1 MRKKIFLI
9 IMLLSF
15 IGFSKTTVYAEDTEE
30 IIQDINELVADSL
43 ENVDEE
49 DNSKY
54 QLMRIVVFAD
64 KLVKDYGASTV
75 IENPEYHQYV
85 LQFDTEADTKAA
97 YQLISKETSY
107 DGYFLDEVLTSDD
120 VILASDFKSNSWGT
134 YTMGLDKLAT
144 QAKQYQVNTKIKVA
158 VIDTGVDKSHS
169 ILKGRVDSS
178 SYNLAENNTDLED
191 NLGHGTH
198 VAGIVADSTPD
209 NIKIMALK
217 IFNSSNR
224 SSTILILNAL
234 QYALEKGA
242 DVVNMS
248 LGVDTNAT
256 NSTQNQLDVVIDKA
270 YQLGIPIFAAAGNES
285 RNVNKVYPASN
296 SKTIAVSALDK
307 SLTFDSSYSNYGAG
321 IDFCAPGTDITSAQ
335 AGGGLLTQ
343 EGTSMAAPHM
353 AAAGAMIKNLHKNY
367 SVSQVYKVLQ
377 KYAKDLGS
385 KGKDSYYGNGLVDLS
400 TYYTDEGV
408 IASKTSIKNYKATLS
423 KSSYTYDGK
432 TKKPA
437 VTVKNLSSKNYKVS
451 YKNNKNAGT
460 ATVTITGTGKYKD
473 SIKVNFKIK
482 KASIKKVSA
491 SKISAKS
498 YTGKTIKPT
507 VKLSY
512 KSMSLKKNADYTVSY
527 KNNKK
532 VGTATV
538 LIKGKGNYTGTK
550 TITFKIKESYTKYR
564 VRVGKLN
571 YRIKPGNTYRI
582 KGILRKKQVIKVVN
596 GYSKKSRGD
605 IWVKIFYKNKYYY
618 VNSRY
623 LTKLS

>member
-9 IMLLSF
+9 IMLLFFVS
-15 IGFSKTTVYAEDTEE
+15 FSKTIVYAEDTED
-30 IIQDINELVADSL
+30 IIQEINELVSDSL
-43 ENVDEE
+43 EEVDEE
-49 DNSKY
+49 DNSAY

-64 KLVKDYGASTV
+64 KLVQDYGASTV

-85 LQFDTEADTKAA
+85 LQFDTKADTKKA
-97 YQLISKETSY
+97 YQLIQKESSY
-107 DGYFLDEVLTSDD
+107 DGYFLDEVLTSED
-120 VILASDFKSNSWGT
+120 VIFSSDFKSNSWGT

-144 QAKQYQVNTKIKVA
+144 QSEQYQINTNIKVA

-169 ILKGRVDSS
+169 ILKGRVDST

-198 VAGIVADSTPD
+198 VAGIVADSTSD

-234 QYALEKGA
+234 QYAVEKGA

-248 LGVDTNAT
+248 IGVDTNAT
-256 NSTQNQLDVVIDKA
+256 SSTQKQLDVVIDKA
-270 YQLGIPIFAAAGNES
+270 YELGIPIFAAAGNS
-285 RNVNKVYPASN
+285 SKNVSTVYPASN
-296 SKTIAVSALDK
+296 SKTIAISAVNKDLN
-307 SLTFDSSYSNYGAG
+307 FDSSYSNYGAG
-321 IDFCAPGTDITSAQ
+321 IDFCAPGTAIVSAQ
-335 AGGGLLTQ
+335 AGGGLTTQ
-343 EGTSMAAPHM
+343 EGTSMASPHM

-367 SVSQVYKVLQ
+367 SVSQVYQVLQ

-385 KGKDSYYGNGLVDLS
+385 KGKDIYYGNGLVDLS
-400 TYYTDEGV
+400 TYYQDEKV
-408 IASKTSIKNYKATLS
+408 STKTSIKNYKVTLS
-423 KSSYTYDGK
+423 KTSYTYNGEA
-432 TKKPA
+432 KKPK
-437 VTVKNLSSKNYKVS
+437 VTVKNLSSKNYSVS

-460 ATVTITGTGKYKD
+460 ATVTVTGKGNYKD
-473 SIKVNFKIK
+473 SIKTTFKIK
-482 KASIKKVSA
+482 KASIQLASSSKVTT
-491 SKISAKS
+491 KS
-498 YTGKTIKPT
+498 YTGKAIKPN
-507 VKLSY
+507 VKLTY
-512 KSMSLKKNADYTVSY
+512 KSKTLKKNTDYTLSY

-532 VGTATV
+532 VGTATIT
-538 LIKGKGNYTGTK
+538 IKGKGNFTGTK
-550 TITFKIKESYTKYR
+550 TLTFKIKESYTKYK
-564 VRVGKLN
+564 VRVGMLN

-618 VNSRY
+618 VNSKY
-623 LTKLS
+623 LTKVR

>member
-169 ILKGRVDSS
+169 ILKGRIDSS

-234 QYALEKGA
+234 QYALENGA

-285 RNVNKVYPASN
+285 RNVSQVYPASN

-307 SLTFDSSYSNYGAG
+307 SLAFDSSYSNYGAG

-400 TYYTDEGV
+400 TYYKDEKV
-408 IASKTSIKNYKATLS
+408 TVSKTSIKNYKFKLS
-423 KSSYTYDGK
+423 KTSYIYDGK
-432 TKKPA
+432 AKKPK
-437 VTVKNLSSKNYKVS
+437 VTVKNLSSKNYS
-451 YKNNKNAGT
+451 
-460 ATVTITGTGKYKD
+460 
-473 SIKVNFKIK
+473 
-482 KASIKKVSA
+482 
-491 SKISAKS
+491 
-498 YTGKTIKPT
+498 
-507 VKLSY
+507 
-512 KSMSLKKNADYTVSY
+512 VSY

-538 LIKGKGNYTGTK
+538 TIKGKGNYTGTK
-550 TITFKIKESYTKYR
+550 TLTFKIKKRYIKYR
-564 VRVGKLN
+564 VRVGMLN

>member
-30 IIQDINELVADSL
+30 INQDINELVADSL

-285 RNVNKVYPASN
+285 RNVSQVYPASN

-307 SLTFDSSYSNYGAG
+307 SLAFDSSYSNYGAG

-400 TYYTDEGV
+400 TYYKDEKV
-408 IASKTSIKNYKATLS
+408 TVSKTSIKNYKFKLS
-423 KSSYTYDGK
+423 KTSYIYDGK
-432 TKKPA
+432 AKKPK
-437 VTVKNLSSKNYKVS
+437 VTVKNLSSKNYS
-451 YKNNKNAGT
+451 
-460 ATVTITGTGKYKD
+460 
-473 SIKVNFKIK
+473 
-482 KASIKKVSA
+482 
-491 SKISAKS
+491 
-498 YTGKTIKPT
+498 
-507 VKLSY
+507 
-512 KSMSLKKNADYTVSY
+512 VSY

-538 LIKGKGNYTGTK
+538 TIKGKGNYTGTK
-550 TITFKIKESYTKYR
+550 TLTFKIKKRYIKYR
-564 VRVGKLN
+564 VRVGMLN

>member
-169 ILKGRVDSS
+169 ILKGRIDSS

-270 YQLGIPIFAAAGNES
+270 YQLGIPIFAAAGNER
-285 RNVNKVYPASN
+285 RNVSQVYPASN

-307 SLTFDSSYSNYGAG
+307 SLAFDSSYSNYGAG

-353 AAAGAMIKNLHKNY
+353 AATGAMIKNLHKNY

-400 TYYTDEGV
+400 TYYKDEKV
-408 IASKTSIKNYKATLS
+408 TVSKTSIKNYKFKLS
-423 KSSYTYDGK
+423 KTSYIYDGK
-432 TKKPA
+432 AKKPK
-437 VTVKNLSSKNYKVS
+437 VTVKNLSSKNYS
-451 YKNNKNAGT
+451 
-460 ATVTITGTGKYKD
+460 
-473 SIKVNFKIK
+473 
-482 KASIKKVSA
+482 
-491 SKISAKS
+491 
-498 YTGKTIKPT
+498 
-507 VKLSY
+507 
-512 KSMSLKKNADYTVSY
+512 VSY

-538 LIKGKGNYTGTK
+538 TIKGKGNYTGTK
-550 TITFKIKESYTKYR
+550 TLTFKIKKRYIKYR
-564 VRVGKLN
+564 VRVGMLN

>member
-169 ILKGRVDSS
+169 ILKGRIDSS

-285 RNVNKVYPASN
+285 RNVSQVYPASN

-307 SLTFDSSYSNYGAG
+307 SLAFDSSYSNYGAG

-400 TYYTDEGV
+400 TYYKDEKV
-408 IASKTSIKNYKATLS
+408 TVSKTSIKNYKFKLS
-423 KSSYTYDGK
+423 KTSYIYDGK
-432 TKKPA
+432 AKKPK
-437 VTVKNLSSKNYKVS
+437 VTVKNLSSKNYS
-451 YKNNKNAGT
+451 
-460 ATVTITGTGKYKD
+460 
-473 SIKVNFKIK
+473 
-482 KASIKKVSA
+482 
-491 SKISAKS
+491 
-498 YTGKTIKPT
+498 
-507 VKLSY
+507 
-512 KSMSLKKNADYTVSY
+512 VSY

-538 LIKGKGNYTGTK
+538 TIKGKGNYTGTK
-550 TITFKIKESYTKYR
+550 TLTFKIKKRYIKYR
-564 VRVGKLN
+564 VRVGMLN

>member
-1 MRKKIFLI
+1 
-9 IMLLSF
+9 
-15 IGFSKTTVYAEDTEE
+15 
-30 IIQDINELVADSL
+30 
-43 ENVDEE
+43 
-49 DNSKY
+49 
-54 QLMRIVVFAD
+54 
-64 KLVKDYGASTV
+64 
-75 IENPEYHQYV
+75 
-85 LQFDTEADTKAA
+85 
-97 YQLISKETSY
+97 
-107 DGYFLDEVLTSDD
+107 
-120 VILASDFKSNSWGT
+120 
-134 YTMGLDKLAT
+134 
-144 QAKQYQVNTKIKVA
+144 
-158 VIDTGVDKSHS
+158 
-169 ILKGRVDSS
+169 
-178 SYNLAENNTDLED
+178 
-191 NLGHGTH
+191 
-198 VAGIVADSTPD
+198 
-209 NIKIMALK
+209 MALK
-217 IFNSSNR
+217 IFNSNNR

-256 NSTQNQLDVVIDKA
+256 NSTQKQLDVVIDKA

-285 RNVNKVYPASN
+285 RNVSKVYPASN

-335 AGGGLLTQ
+335 AGGGLLKQ

-353 AAAGAMIKNLHKNY
+353 AAAGAMIKNLHKSY

-377 KYAKDLGS
+377 KYSKDLGS

-400 TYYTDEGV
+400 TYYKDEGV
-408 IASKTSIKNYKATLS
+408 GKAKPKISIKNYKVTLS
-423 KSSYTYDGK
+423 KTSYIYDGK
-432 TKKPA
+432 AKKPK
-437 VTVKNLSSKNYKVS
+437 VTVKNLSSKN
-451 YKNNKNAGT
+451 
-460 ATVTITGTGKYKD
+460 
-473 SIKVNFKIK
+473 
-482 KASIKKVSA
+482 
-491 SKISAKS
+491 
-498 YTGKTIKPT
+498 
-507 VKLSY
+507 
-512 KSMSLKKNADYTVSY
+512 YTVSY

-538 LIKGKGNYTGTK
+538 TIKGKGNYTGTK
-550 TITFKIKESYTKYR
+550 TLTFKIKKRYIKYK

-582 KGILRKKQVIKVVN
+582 KGILRKKQVIQVVN

>member
-75 IENPEYHQYV
+75 IENPEYNQYV

-169 ILKGRVDSS
+169 ILKGRIDSS

-285 RNVNKVYPASN
+285 RNVSQVYPASN

-307 SLTFDSSYSNYGAG
+307 SLAFDSSYSNYGAG

-400 TYYTDEGV
+400 TYYKDEKV
-408 IASKTSIKNYKATLS
+408 TVSKTSIKNYKFKLS
-423 KSSYTYDGK
+423 KTSYIYDGK
-432 TKKPA
+432 AKKPK
-437 VTVKNLSSKNYKVS
+437 VTVKNLSSKNYS
-451 YKNNKNAGT
+451 
-460 ATVTITGTGKYKD
+460 
-473 SIKVNFKIK
+473 
-482 KASIKKVSA
+482 
-491 SKISAKS
+491 
-498 YTGKTIKPT
+498 
-507 VKLSY
+507 
-512 KSMSLKKNADYTVSY
+512 VSY

-538 LIKGKGNYTGTK
+538 TIKGKGNYTGTK
-550 TITFKIKESYTKYR
+550 TLTFKIKKRYIKYR
-564 VRVGKLN
+564 VRVGMLN